1 MELWWRDAPRRCAC
15 YASNELQPNGCV
27 NCPVGHELPCDMNCA
42 YRHIAVAIQFT
53 ERSEKSWRSQ
63 FMTVTPSIH
72 FNAKALWSKPGLL
85 FELIVPQSDI
95 HCVSVCTS
103 RRCACYANNELQP
116 NGCVNCPVGH
126 ELPCDM
132 NCAYRHIAVAIQF
145 TERSEKSWRSQFMT
159 VTPSI
164 HMLRSFVCLKINWF
178 CYQKHLQLK
187 LLTLVIS

>member
-1 MELWWRDAPRRCAC
+1 MFCRRKNDVRRGATTLHFVQIADRDPSRRCAC

-72 FNAKALWSKPGLL
+72 FNAKELWSKPGLL

-103 RRCACYANNELQP
+103 
-116 NGCVNCPVGH
+116 
-126 ELPCDM
+126 
-132 NCAYRHIAVAIQF
+132 
-145 TERSEKSWRSQFMT
+145 TRS
-159 VTPSI
+159 
-164 HMLRSFVCLKINWF
+164 LRSRLRMTRRKGNVIPSDAEGSPNAK
-178 CYQKHLQLK
+178 QLPK
-187 LLTLVIS
+187 